1 MEQHV
6 LLYLQNKVL
15 KYYQNRVD
23 GIFPAVTGSLN
34 EFDGSNAIQGSS
46 SGASGDPDVNFP
58 AVPNTSSRVIN
69 NTEYDL
75 GMRFTSGYAKPEIE
89 SNSGNIIYID
99 NRRTISRAND
109 QIEDIKI
116 VIEF

>member
-1 MEQHV
+1 M
-6 LLYLQNKVL
+6 
-15 KYYQNRVD
+15 
-23 GIFPAVTGSLN
+23 N